1 MIYVKISALALSQGL
16 SVHTNLYIHRSRDS
30 ESTTRDYLITHLRVL
45 QRKAGA
51 IAESSRAKEDPEGA
65 EVCDKR
71 TENPCC
77 LERRA
82 LLGAI
87 THHFNQKRGL
97 LGGVDAKG
105 IASSKI
111 QFNLQIILGDGKKL
125 LFVPD

>member
-1 MIYVKISALALSQGL
+1 MKYL
-16 SVHTNLYIHRSRDS
+16 
-30 ESTTRDYLITHLRVL
+30 TTHHRVL

-65 EVCDKR
+65 EVRDKR

-82 LLGAI
+82 LLGA
-87 THHFNQKRGL
+87 TTYHFYLERGL
-97 LGGVDAKG
+97 PGGVDAKS

-111 QFNLQIILGDGKKL
+111 LFNLQIIFGEKL
-125 LFVPD
+125 LFVPVDP